1 MSKFTLTIDGGNTLT
16 KYALFDT
23 NKDLIERVDGD
34 LSNLIKKYDLS
45 PSNTICASV
54 NVARTRKE
62 LLEFKAHD
70 VSNYFKDSYFLD
82 MPVHY
87 SETLGM
93 DRLILAYYFYSNEKN
108 VALVDS
114 GTFTTVDLVG
124 PSGFEGGFILPGLG
138 LLLDTYSFGFNLK
151 KYRPKNTDLTVRD
164 MPKDSQSAMSSGL
177 MISFIEPIRA
187 ILVKLSFDE
196 LYFTGGNGEK
206 LFLEL
211 KKQSFQQCASILF
224 NSDLIHRALL
234 KFLDK
239 VES

>member
-1 MSKFTLTIDGGNTLT
+1 MIKFTLTIDGGNTLT

-151 KYRPKNTDLTVRD
+151 KYRPKNTD
-164 MPKDSQSAMSSGL
+164 
-177 MISFIEPIRA
+177 
-187 ILVKLSFDE
+187 
-196 LYFTGGNGEK
+196 
-206 LFLEL
+206 
-211 KKQSFQQCASILF
+211 
-224 NSDLIHRALL
+224 
-234 KFLDK
+234 
-239 VES
+239 